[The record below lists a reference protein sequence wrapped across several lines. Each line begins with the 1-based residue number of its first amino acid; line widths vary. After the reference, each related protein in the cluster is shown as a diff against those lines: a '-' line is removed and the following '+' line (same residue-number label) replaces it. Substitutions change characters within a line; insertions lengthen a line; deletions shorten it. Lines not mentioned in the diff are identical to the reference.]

1 MRYVISYDISDD
13 AVRTRVAEAVDDY
26 GVRVQYSVFEC
37 TLTGP
42 DLSKLRGRLKRLVR
56 DHTGASV
63 RFYPLCDRCSAS
75 IQALE
80 STGEVT
86 DEGFVIV

>member
-37 TLTGP
+37 SVAPAQLVLLRAALLKIIDPAHDSLRIWYLSEDDAQKTEHYGVREPLDLDGP
-42 DLSKLRGRLKRLVR
+42 LV
-56 DHTGASV
+56 
-63 RFYPLCDRCSAS
+63 F
-75 IQALE
+75 
-80 STGEVT
+80 
-86 DEGFVIV
+86 